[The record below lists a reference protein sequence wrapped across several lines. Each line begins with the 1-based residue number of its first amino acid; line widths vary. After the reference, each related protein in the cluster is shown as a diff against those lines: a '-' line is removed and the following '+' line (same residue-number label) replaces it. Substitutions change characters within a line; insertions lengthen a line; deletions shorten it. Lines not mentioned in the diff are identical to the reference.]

1 MQEQRNKGMFG
12 KLTLD
17 TIPLQEPIVVVT
29 LIGIILGGLAVVGAL
44 TYFRKWEMA
53 MERMV
58 NQC

>member
-12 KLTLD
+12 KLTRCNPA
-17 TIPLQEPIVVVT
+17 TEPHCCRN

-44 TYFRKWEMA
+44 TYFRAEMA